1 MEQAFATEIEH
12 DGMPGD
18 DRVDADEYI
27 DILREAVGAR
37 NGWKRILNR
46 CSEDLQP
53 RTRHPRID

>member
-53 RTRHPRID
+53 RARHPRID